1 MIVYGCVTHKLNK
14 NVMEDISKKNEAN
27 QILSINKIAIKF
39 LPAYGNAELKKN
51 EIKPYVTE
59 KPFIKI

>member
-1 MIVYGCVTHKLNK
+1 MIAYGCVTHKLNK
-14 NVMEDISKKNEAN
+14 NVMEDIYKKEAN

-39 LPAYGNAELKKN
+39 LPAYGNAELKKK

>member
-14 NVMEDISKKNEAN
+14 NVMEGISKKNEAN

-39 LPAYGNAELKKN
+39 LPAYGNAELKKK